1 LLDHLQKFADPERII
16 GHMIWREGDEPL
28 VAAAIMDLF
37 ELLPQGPHFV
47 ENLVKTTINLEAAL
61 PRYKP
66 CGTCSPY
73 RAPLARYLNKHCVA
87 AVAFFLQEDYLK
99 DPMYSDLLQDIVKR
113 EDSLSLR
120 SHLSGKECSVVL
132 LNVCF
137 ERPLA
142 IIRSEKTTAASQGKG
157 SSSSPRSAAEILSI
171 HGINIDTTS
180 SSQRQKEFALRQE
193 LEMKQKKLQM
203 MQQEE
208 VRTKGIYDNA
218 AAPGGLVESQATI
231 QESKRQ
237 YHVAQQ
243 AREKAQK
250 EVNDAKQLYANEI
263 SKTSKQLGKST
274 DGGATGESPRSMNT
288 VALELQHQGF
298 KLVET
303 LISNDPG
310 YLQNHNDV
318 VRAFR
323 WLWRSK
329 GRHLRLLH
337 EESMPPRYHNESK
350 MLANFLVNYSEAY
363 ANDVDVLFD
372 LLRIFLQP
380 TATDFSFVKTFLQKT
395 VSEVL
400 SVDQKRHVMARF
412 FALLASEGTEETK
425 VLSIQLLVLP
435 MLQSDFEKII
445 SKPCHD
451 DGQPP
456 SKGSWINERSS
467 SEDYRNLT
475 GRRENVTKAVGETK
489 DVVVDEK
496 IIRKF
501 VKDALFRGGQNS
513 RHYGDRLNVEL
524 LKLSSIL
531 LEYIWANM
539 IDHRKDLIKFA
550 WNLLKSED
558 VNTKH
563 WAYVNVSS
571 FVSVFETPAK
581 IILQVYVALLRA
593 HQQDSK
599 ELVRSALDILLPAL
613 PRRLQTEDFQKAMKY
628 TNKIIYEEGNSVP
641 QLAHIWQTITRHPSI
656 FFFHRHHFVP
666 HMVNSLNKLGLPP
679 NSPQENR
686 DLSLSLVELILKWEE
701 IRGTH
706 TDPRNTQIST
716 PSSQKERKRLAVDS
730 ISPSTETS
738 NEIATKKMKLD
749 DGSSAP
755 SETST
760 QECAKVMFTLDP
772 GMVDTMANFLV
783 RITLLIA
790 DSKPDTTQQKLG
802 QRAVALFQRTIFKW
816 KHICI
821 QFMYFDRVI
830 TMCAEDNSAVKMTS
844 NTAMG
849 TSERKSKEKI
859 SKGKASGKGN
869 NKGGS
874 GKSSNKASSPKQTV
888 SSTVPPT
895 KIKDEAKPIS
905 GGLLIA
911 CLDLFIVLLH
921 FPSQNSFLLDN
932 APKVMGVLRPCFV
945 RSVKKSESDMRR
957 KLKCFL
963 TLLFLRSPPHNDLI
977 FQAKVLIESTIISTT
992 KAEPEAAVISS
1003 GNNPRTAANP
1013 KDDVSKEDEEDAFEI
1028 GRVGGHC
1035 AVFFLL
1041 QIIEEVCLR
1050 GQPEFVE
1057 SFSGCLIALAENLSK
1072 SHIKAATLS
1081 NRNVSSTMQMGG
1093 SGFHQVPASPVCGVL
1108 EEACDIGFDMSATGN
1123 NTGKIQGNREE
1134 NRRGLKNVPE
1144 VGTALRSL
1152 ITCVRLIGSSSVPF
1166 SFTENRKLFFHT
1178 LSNILDMSDNIQL
1191 LLTTVSL
1198 IGNWLTAN
1206 GCSVEG
1212 PMTLKERNSFLW
1224 KMTSFD
1230 FRGLPEAAT
1239 QPLIDMVCFILL
1251 KLHNWGSSFSL
1262 EFPFEDKRKVVGPS
1276 PTDFSTNSA
1285 LLDSRGF
1292 SDKECR
1298 KPNHNTD
1305 ILLGRS
1311 LMSCLLCTNPHMRSL
1326 LIGLFG
1332 TQGSDCT
1339 EMCQHLTDLAKRAGC
1354 CQGDPLQAVGVPGR
1368 SPIDVLWQLLHSDF
1382 EGLGGRLWSLVF
1394 VEFLIACSRHNGGLR
1409 LVCDTSLTREGTS
1422 MDITDTNTTSTSAE
1436 RTCNWWFVSPKSN
1449 KSCNDKPED
1458 GSNTICVNDIDV
1470 VYKSFQNIILG
1481 EKDDNRCGLGR
1492 CLAALR
1498 ALAHGNANL
1507 CQEYFERLLFAAWRR
1522 LPSNGARLAL
1532 IPALESLLARPFHS
1546 QFLKQSGGPSG
1557 GSVFSRH
1564 SRQCRS
1570 LNVIQSLLRALSKLR
1585 PMPMLDTDLLI
1596 SLASDFNT
1604 WHEVISMLEH
1614 QYCIFK
1620 ANSSVET
1627 LKYRDKLL
1635 AVIRHCY
1642 DELGESDISLALACD
1657 SCNLPGT
1664 EWAVSLDIYGQVNE
1678 SVAEFSR
1685 LIERAEEGHISSQP
1699 SEEELSLWES
1709 RWVELHRGLCQWS
1722 VISTYAEMTGSP
1734 KLSLESAWKAR
1745 DWDKVRSL
1753 CSTPS
1758 IVATLEA
1765 GDPEVKM
1772 SEIFLAIADGKLN
1785 EVENLHAQTAQLC
1798 LYKWQLLP
1806 SVAARCNAHSSLL
1819 QCFHRLVELRES
1831 GQIMVE
1837 TSTHSRGRTLPDLK
1851 NLLSAWR
1858 HRLPNDFDSIT
1869 AWEDIFLWRSHM
1881 FSAISTNF
1889 SWSEP
1894 ATLATLHDRPWTAIR
1909 MAQTAR
1915 KQGLREVGNFWQ
1927 ILPFCILH
1935 TLYPHIAYFLS
1946 S

>member
-1 LLDHLQKFADPERII
+1 
-16 GHMIWREGDEPL
+16 
-28 VAAAIMDLF
+28 
-37 ELLPQGPHFV
+37 
-47 ENLVKTTINLEAAL
+47 
-61 PRYKP
+61 
-66 CGTCSPY
+66 
-73 RAPLARYLNKHCVA
+73 
-87 AVAFFLQEDYLK
+87 
-99 DPMYSDLLQDIVKR
+99 
-113 EDSLSLR
+113 
-120 SHLSGKECSVVL
+120 
-132 LNVCF
+132 
-137 ERPLA
+137 
-142 IIRSEKTTAASQGKG
+142 
-157 SSSSPRSAAEILSI
+157 
-171 HGINIDTTS
+171 
-180 SSQRQKEFALRQE
+180 
-193 LEMKQKKLQM
+193 
-203 MQQEE
+203 
-208 VRTKGIYDNA
+208 
-218 AAPGGLVESQATI
+218 
-231 QESKRQ
+231 
-237 YHVAQQ
+237 
-243 AREKAQK
+243 
-250 EVNDAKQLYANEI
+250 
-263 SKTSKQLGKST
+263 
-274 DGGATGESPRSMNT
+274 
-288 VALELQHQGF
+288 
-298 KLVET
+298 
-303 LISNDPG
+303 
-310 YLQNHNDV
+310 
-318 VRAFR
+318 
-323 WLWRSK
+323 
-329 GRHLRLLH
+329 
-337 EESMPPRYHNESK
+337 
-350 MLANFLVNYSEAY
+350 
-363 ANDVDVLFD
+363 
-372 LLRIFLQP
+372 
-380 TATDFSFVKTFLQKT
+380 
-395 VSEVL
+395 
-400 SVDQKRHVMARF
+400 
-412 FALLASEGTEETK
+412 
-425 VLSIQLLVLP
+425 
-435 MLQSDFEKII
+435 
-445 SKPCHD
+445 
-451 DGQPP
+451 
-456 SKGSWINERSS
+456 
-467 SEDYRNLT
+467 
-475 GRRENVTKAVGETK
+475 
-489 DVVVDEK
+489 
-496 IIRKF
+496 
-501 VKDALFRGGQNS
+501 
-513 RHYGDRLNVEL
+513 
-524 LKLSSIL
+524 
-531 LEYIWANM
+531 
-539 IDHRKDLIKFA
+539 
-550 WNLLKSED
+550 
-558 VNTKH
+558 
-563 WAYVNVSS
+563 
-571 FVSVFETPAK
+571 
-581 IILQVYVALLRA
+581 
-593 HQQDSK
+593 
-599 ELVRSALDILLPAL
+599 
-613 PRRLQTEDFQKAMKY
+613 
-628 TNKIIYEEGNSVP
+628 
-641 QLAHIWQTITRHPSI
+641 
-656 FFFHRHHFVP
+656 
-666 HMVNSLNKLGLPP
+666 
-679 NSPQENR
+679 
-686 DLSLSLVELILKWEE
+686 
-701 IRGTH
+701 
-706 TDPRNTQIST
+706 
-716 PSSQKERKRLAVDS
+716 
-730 ISPSTETS
+730 
-738 NEIATKKMKLD
+738 
-749 DGSSAP
+749 
-755 SETST
+755 
-760 QECAKVMFTLDP
+760 
-772 GMVDTMANFLV
+772 
-783 RITLLIA
+783 
-790 DSKPDTTQQKLG
+790 
-802 QRAVALFQRTIFKW
+802 
-816 KHICI
+816 
-821 QFMYFDRVI
+821 
-830 TMCAEDNSAVKMTS
+830 
-844 NTAMG
+844 
-849 TSERKSKEKI
+849 
-859 SKGKASGKGN
+859 
-869 NKGGS
+869 
-874 GKSSNKASSPKQTV
+874 
-888 SSTVPPT
+888 
-895 KIKDEAKPIS
+895 
-905 GGLLIA
+905 
-911 CLDLFIVLLH
+911 
-921 FPSQNSFLLDN
+921 
-932 APKVMGVLRPCFV
+932 MGVLRPCFV

-1915 KQGLREVGNFWQ
+1915 KQGLREVALLSLNKLTDCAMDVSDAFSKLREQ
-1927 ILPFCILH
+1927 ILSYYNSDSELERKGGLNLVNTTNLSFFDSYQKSELFRLKAGFLASLGGRSKANQAYCHAVQICPSYARAWGCWGVLCSSLATLTESATPSDANKEVVATAAKKVAQYLAQAMGCYIETVQCDAHELNRNHLPACLWMLIKDGSTPGVLCQTLENRGHRLPPWVWLPWIPQLLTSLCRIEARAVKKILNSIVESHPQALYFALRAFFLERRDIERSRSSNSSSSYQQYSGH
-1935 TLYPHIAYFLS
+1935 TAVKHSEDLMSTLRKAHPTLWSSLEAILEELIVRFRPSYEEELLATIAALLQRADSQLEHQKRDKIEASEENKNAVLLNFMKTLSRVSAKFFRSPQGETASNAKDDRTRKTFEFKMRYKEAFEKDFLINSGGGTGNESVESSLSRQNRQLTLNEIIEKLKKWKLLLESKVSATPSSIPLQQASPSLS
-1946 S
+1946 SFSCESPDLWSGACESRTSSNCDGRGDSDIGVVQSSPSSSAVAATAAARSSAKAVAEAAEYEGGGGTFGGGSAAVEIPGQYVPNCTNVLDSKPCPELHAKLVRFESSLEVMRRNEQLVRRIGMVGSDGKTYRFLLQFAIPYWTRTDERTAQLHYLIAKLLRRDVMASRRHLSIKPSVVIPIAQRLRMTVDDRSHISLDDVYRAECESRKENCDAIPVFFQAEVRRILNERQEPDLISTQKTEAERAVKLEVFKTICKDKVPKDFLHRHMQATLHGAEQLFQFRRSFTGELAANSLLQYAFGVVERSPTKFVLSVRDAQVLSPDFRFHYNTGFLEGHAMPFRMTRNIEEFIGPFLLQGCFIPSFSSVASAIHSHKDEIEPAFSLLLRDDIISWYTSKSTARNDIKMQELERQLADRVDKNVIFVQDRIRQCTPQSGAFPKADQTETVDSSVRELLKAATSEQNLCMMSPVYQAWL